1 MLEAFRGRCR
11 FRQYIAN
18 KPAKYGIKI
27 YGLVDARTFLTSNLE
42 IYAGKQPEGPFQL
55 KNDAASVVLRL
66 IEPISGT
73 GRNVTTDNY
82 FTSVPLA
89 NSLLVNHRLTTIGT
103 MRKNKPQIPREL
115 LDVKNRLVKSSL
127 FAYGEYSDENLNK
140 CLLVLYV
147 PKRNKNVLLLSTLH
161 VHGKIDDDTGDAF
174 KPEVITDY
182 NLTKGG
188 VDVVDKIKSE
198 YSTARFNNRWPYT
211 VFCGLLNISTINS
224 QIICRENTN
233 NIITRRQFI
242 SELSKLLVMPHLYRH
257 SQIPSLPYLL
267 SQKIRNITGERPTP
281 NRDQATQAKVKCEF
295 CPLRKNWF
303 SRRFPSALEDS
314 RMKHQKKKPSVQKF

>member
-11 FRQYIAN
+11 FRQYTAN
-18 KPAKYGIKI
+18 KPAKYAIKI
-27 YGLVDARTFLTSNLE
+27 YGLVDARTFFTSNLE
-42 IYAGKQPEGPFQL
+42 IYAGKQPDGPFQL
-55 KNDAASVVLRL
+55 KNYAASVVLRL

-89 NSLLVNHRLTTIGT
+89 NSLLVNHRITTIGT
-103 MRKNKPQIPREL
+103 MRKNKPQITREL
-115 LDVKNRLVKSSL
+115 LDVKNRPVKSSL
-127 FAYGEYSDENLNK
+127 FAYGEDSDENPNN
-140 CLLVLYV
+140 CLPVSYV
-147 PKRNKNVLLLSTLH
+147 PKRNKNVLLLPTLH
-161 VHGKIDDDTGDAF
+161 DDGKINDDTGDAF

-182 NLTKGG
+182 DLSKGG
-188 VDVVDKIKSE
+188 VDVVDKMKSE
-198 YSTARFNNRWPYT
+198 YSTARFSNRWPYT

-224 QIICRENTN
+224 QIIYPENTN

-242 SELSKLLVMPHLYRH
+242 SELSKLLVMPHLYRR
-257 SQIPSLPYLL
+257 SQIPSLPYLI

-281 NRDQATQAKVKCEF
+281 NRDQSTQAKVK
-295 CPLRKNWF
+295 W
-303 SRRFPSALEDS
+303 FPSALEDS